1 MNVSWWPPAMM
12 KETQWWRS
20 DWTKTEMD
28 LQPEPCGLRHWVA
41 GPESLHPYGMREHKL
56 RLWPALTSHGHESKR
71 RPGTTFILSCSEH
84 AAQQTSSL
92 NRITGAFTLNKT
104 SFIRQLWSF
113 AINLCKNTTEPLH
126 IKTFLSFYRWNIF
139 ANTRYRYTAV
149 PNLIINGP
157 LHWFINV
164 GLFKT
169 VGN

>member
-1 MNVSWWPPAMM
+1 MAACYDEGDAMM
-12 KETQWWRS
+12 AIRLNQNRDGSPTGAVWAPSLSGR
-20 DWTKTEMD
+20 
-28 LQPEPCGLRHWVA
+28 
-41 GPESLHPYGMREHKL
+41 PESLHPDGMREHEL
-56 RLWPALTSHGHESKR
+56 RLWPALTSHGHESKW

-84 AAQQTSSL
+84 AVQQTSSL
-92 NRITGAFTLNKT
+92 NRITGAFTSNKT